1 MDFVSIIL
9 IISLIIIIY
18 KYFEASTYDVV
29 MVKSN
34 VNGRSYLVRNLPD
47 KQEAADLLGRISI
60 KLEKLVDI
68 IKLQGYQNIYDKYMK
83 KDVIRETSTPEN
95 KKYQKDLIQGNDS
108 GNSESYELEKNIKNK
123 LNDDINRLISNFNP
137 NSFSETTPDAQYT
150 SYSVNK
156 GEKIVFC
163 LRDKNETEELV
174 KENIMTFVAIHELG
188 HLMTKSIGHEPDFW
202 NNFKLLLKIAIDNEI
217 YKNIDFN
224 STPKD
229 YCGVKITDTP
239 LKL

>member
-1 MDFVSIIL
+1 
-9 IISLIIIIY
+9 
-18 KYFEASTYDVV
+18 

-34 VNGRSYLVRNLPD
+34 VNNTSYLVRNLPD
-47 KQEAADLLGRISI
+47 KQEAADLLGKISI
-60 KLEKLVDI
+60 KLEKLVEI
-68 IKLQGYQNIYDKYMK
+68 IKQQGPETIYNKYMK
-83 KDVIRETSTPEN
+83 KDVIRETSIPEN
-95 KKYQKDLIQGNDS
+95 KKYQKDLINGNTA
-108 GNSESYELEKNIKNK
+108 GNSESYELEVNIKNK
-123 LNDDINRLISNFNP
+123 LSKDINRLIGNFNP
-137 NSFSETTPDAQYT
+137 NAFSETTPDAKYT

-163 LRDKNETEELV
+163 LRDKNENEDLV

-188 HLMTKSIGHEPDFW
+188 HLMTESIGHEPDFW
-202 NNFKLLLKIAIDNEI
+202 NNFKLLLKIAIDNGL

-239 LKL
+239 LKIRNNI